1 MSASTRSPE
10 HASAALQQL
19 EHTLQSSLA
28 LVHAARQH
36 RPALP
41 PLGARDSARS
51 AFAELGANRAYQR
64 QLDALLQR
72 MGEQLE
78 STRREL
84 LYFQARRRAQ
94 LRPALPP
101 QEF

>member
-1 MSASTRSPE
+1 MPALSRNTEPTA
-10 HASAALQQL
+10 AALQQL
-19 EHTLQSSLA
+19 EHALQSSLA
-28 LVHAARQH
+28 LVHTAQLH
-36 RPALP
+36 RPAMP
-41 PLGARDSARS
+41 PLVACDSART

-72 MGEQLE
+72 MSEQLE

-84 LYFQARRRAQ
+84 LHFQARRRTQFRA
-94 LRPALPP
+94 PLPP